1 MPIDLQTV
9 DENMDNIALRYA
21 HENDLD
27 RFLFAEVGED
37 RNGNIVTVL
46 STLARIGLDPRKEA
60 ADLAVMSRKKAQIR
74 LASLLTDFNDVP
86 SLDSD
91 AAATRLIKL
100 LPKHGYRSS
109 EPSAPSIYKM
119 PVISKGTIL
128 AIFIIV
134 LVFVELFGFGIF
146 N

>member
-60 ADLAVMSRKKAQIR
+60 ADLAVMSRNEARSR
-74 LASLLTDFNDVP
+74 LANLLANFNDVP
-86 SLDSD
+86 LLDRD
-91 AAATRLIKL
+91 ATANRLTRL
-100 LPKHGYRSS
+100 LPKLAYRSLD
-109 EPSAPSIYKM
+109 APAPPTSRM
-119 PVISKGTIL
+119 PAISKGTIF
-128 AIFIIV
+128 AIFMIL
-134 LVFVELFGFGIF
+134 LVFAQIFGFGIW